1 MISRTA
7 LMILL
12 HHLCGS
18 HARSCRANAV
28 LVASMRA
35 YHLILWV
42 LRWPMRA
49 NSCLDRVMSACVA
62 VSDRHVHSVLY
73 VLLRLLSQLRLIS
86 HVVHTRLT
94 KSACEAH

>member
-1 MISRTA
+1 MVLRAA
-7 LMILL
+7 LVLL

-18 HARSCRANAV
+18 HARSCRAHTM

-49 NSCLDRVMSACVA
+49 NALDRVMGVRVA
-62 VSDRHVHSVLY
+62 VSDRHVHPVLY
-73 VLLRLLSQLRLIS
+73 IVLRLLGQLRLVS
-86 HVVHTRLT
+86 HVVYARLT
-94 KSACEAH
+94 KSTGKTH